1 VDTTPVV
8 SLDSTSPLTTNCP
21 RPTLTGLAN
30 DIAWDSPT
38 RADVTINHIVAVEY
52 QVDGSGSWLAAEA
65 EDGAF
70 NSVSERFRAAV
81 ALSTGAH
88 TVRFR
93 ARNRWG
99 NTSSL
104 ASRSVTVNNPVA
116 PSSSVSPLPAECRS
130 PARVRWAGTGPCGS
144 AGYYDV
150 QYATSPSGPWIDWLI
165 GTSATEAQFTAT
177 PERTYYFRSRAY
189 DISTLKEPW
198 PASPDA
204 FTYLKDSLRVY
215 LPLVIR

>member
-1 VDTTPVV
+1 M
-8 SLDSTSPLTTNCP
+8 
-21 RPTLTGLAN
+21 
-30 DIAWDSPT
+30 
-38 RADVTINHIVAVEY
+38 
-52 QVDGSGSWLAAEA
+52 
-65 EDGAF
+65 
-70 NSVSERFRAAV
+70 